1 MLDAESKRFN
11 FSGAELD
18 QLARIIEYILSDDFF
33 RMDESN
39 QNILDKE
46 K

>member
-1 MLDAESKRFN
+1 MLDAENRSFN
-11 FSGAELD
+11 FSGSELD
-18 QLARIIEYILSDDFF
+18 QLARVIEFVLSDDFF

-39 QNILDKE
+39 QIILDKE